1 MKSKLFL
8 SLVLSTC
15 LLIPSDQKLY
25 NYEICF
31 KALKMI
37 MDPILQSGMG
47 CLNMYEGGAFI
58 LLCLVSILLKC
69 IQSNIFKCSIPIYSN
84 ETLTCV
90 FNLFFKRE
98 CAWCLTLVLKK
109 WGKWAKKIA
118 SIFLLMFSSYP
129 FVSIEK
135 QLAIDLDN
143 EKMQN
148 QGKMKIRTLKG

>member
-1 MKSKLFL
+1 
-8 SLVLSTC
+8 
-15 LLIPSDQKLY
+15 
-25 NYEICF
+25 
-31 KALKMI
+31 
-37 MDPILQSGMG
+37 
-47 CLNMYEGGAFI
+47 
-58 LLCLVSILLKC
+58 
-69 IQSNIFKCSIPIYSN
+69 
-84 ETLTCV
+84 
-90 FNLFFKRE
+90 
-98 CAWCLTLVLKK
+98 LVLKK

>member
-1 MKSKLFL
+1 MK
-8 SLVLSTC
+8 
-15 LLIPSDQKLY
+15 LLHV
-25 NYEICF
+25 F
-31 KALKMI
+31 
-37 MDPILQSGMG
+37 
-47 CLNMYEGGAFI
+47 
-58 LLCLVSILLKC
+58 
-69 IQSNIFKCSIPIYSN
+69 
-84 ETLTCV
+84 

-109 WGKWAKKIA
+109 WGKWAKNIA